1 MAKRDYYEVLGVS
14 RTASEPEIKA
24 AYRKLAKRFHPDANP
39 GDKSADHAFKEIGE
53 AYEALKD
60 PQKRAAY
67 DRFGHAAFDGSGRGP
82 SGFGPEFSSS
92 MSDIFE
98 DLFGE
103 FMGGGGRRG
112 GRRGSSGMARG
123 SDLRY
128 NMEISLTEA
137 YTGKPAQIRVPTSVS
152 CESCSGQGSKAGSKP
167 KTCPTCAGQGSI
179 RSASG
184 FFTVERTC
192 VACQGRGQVIS
203 DPCPE
208 CNGQRLRPEARHVL
222 IDGRS
227 ISEITRMSVVQA
239 REWFGTI
246 DVVGHWHLPL
256 PGSVESVELRAQDP
270 GGPYSGPMLRL
281 LTGSYPSA
289 PGEAALTDEVAA
301 DLRVG
306 VGGVLA
312 LDGRTWTVVGLVENP
327 GDLRAEFV
335 LVAPAQPESPESVT
349 VLTAAEPAPGVPW
362 SYRAPS
368 A

>member
-14 RTASEPEIKA
+14 RTADDKEIKA
-24 AYRKLAKRFHPDANP
+24 AYRNLAKRLHPDANP
-39 GDKSADHAFKEIGE
+39 GDKSAEHAFKEVGE

-67 DRFGHAAFDGSGRGP
+67 DRFGHAAFDGNSRGP
-82 SGFGPEFSSS
+82 GSGFGPEFSSS

-103 FMGGGGRRG
+103 FMGGGGGRRA

-203 DPCPE
+203 DPCPD
-208 CNGQRLRPEARHVL
+208 CNGQGRVTRERTLSINIPAGVEDGTRIRLAGEGEAGLRGGPAGDLYIFIEVEPHPIFERDNHNLYCRIPVSMTTAAL
-222 IDGRS
+222 GGEIDAPTLDGGR
-227 ISEITRMSVVQA
+227 TRM
-239 REWFGTI
+239 
-246 DVVGHWHLPL
+246 
-256 PGSVESVELRAQDP
+256 
-270 GGPYSGPMLRL
+270 
-281 LTGSYPSA
+281 
-289 PGEAALTDEVAA
+289 
-301 DLRVG
+301 
-306 VGGVLA
+306 
-312 LDGRTWTVVGLVENP
+312 
-327 GDLRAEFV
+327 
-335 LVAPAQPESPESVT
+335 
-349 VLTAAEPAPGVPW
+349 
-362 SYRAPS
+362 
-368 A
+368 